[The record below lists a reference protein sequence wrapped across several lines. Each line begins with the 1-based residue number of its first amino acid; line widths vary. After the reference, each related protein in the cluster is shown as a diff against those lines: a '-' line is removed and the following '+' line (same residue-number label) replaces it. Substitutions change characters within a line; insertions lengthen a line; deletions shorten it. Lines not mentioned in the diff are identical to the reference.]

1 VKASNFRFG
10 IVSDA
15 TGIWYRGMADL
26 HDPGRDG
33 FGYAGGFT
41 CEHRHATPDEAKTCA
56 RTSAPV
62 AP

>member
-1 VKASNFRFG
+1 VTASNFRFG
-10 IVSDA
+10 IVSDD

-33 FGYAGGFT
+33 PGYAGGFT

-56 RTSAPV
+56 RDTLRA
-62 AP
+62 A